1 MTAPVTSLPLVIVA
15 SARREGDTARLVEQV
30 LHEVPHHLLHLLDW
44 LVLPYRYEQDYPVA
58 DHFLPLVEQIL
69 QHPALILATPVYWY
83 SMSGPLKGL
92 LDRFTDL
99 ITTHKQLGR
108 QLAGKPLFVLASG
121 SDPDLPE
128 GFDVPFRRTAAY
140 FNMPL
145 VARLYSSTKRPFLPE
160 EAHQFIQQLLQSQ
173 QSG

>member
-1 MTAPVTSLPLVIVA
+1 MTAAVTSLPLVIVA

-30 LHEVPHHLLHLLDW
+30 LHAVPHQVLHLLDW
-44 LVLPYRYEQDYPVA
+44 PVLPYRYEQDYPA
-58 DHFLPLVEQIL
+58 TDRFLPLVKQIL

-108 QLAGKPLFVLASG
+108 QLAGKPLLVLASG

-145 VARLYSSTKRPFLPE
+145 VARLYCSTKSSFPHE
-160 EAHQFIQQLLQSQ
+160 EADRFVQQLVLSQ